1 MKVGFF
7 LYNIDKEGM
16 FKSYYTIGA
25 IDSKAL
31 ILNDDVKYKDII
43 FDILNELRLTI
54 DNPRV
59 LFLGNLNTDM
69 FHHNDIDND
78 IDVISIDVSGLPIKN
93 FINNYDLIEKTAY
106 MIKREDNSIILGMFI
121 KTLILRNQLAINTKE
136 DIDDKK
142 TK

>member
-25 IDSKAL
+25 INSKAL
-31 ILNDDVKYKDII
+31 ILDDNVKFKDII
-43 FDILNELRLTI
+43 FDVLNELRLTI

-69 FHHNDIDND
+69 FAPKDMDND
-78 IDVISIDVSGLPIKN
+78 IDIISIDVSGLPIKN
-93 FINNYDLIEKTAY
+93 FVENYDLIEKTAY
-106 MIKREDNSIILGMFI
+106 MIKREDNSILLGMFM
-121 KTLILRNQLAINTKE
+121 KTLILRNQLAINLKE
-136 DIDDKK
+136 EVDDKK